1 MVKKNKTI
9 NDAHLED
16 FRRMSNAEYMD
27 EGLVLTD
34 CIADAPIPHEPT
46 RVNFILMALCK
57 QGSAH
62 YSIDTKELDVKPG
75 DLMFISAK
83 HIVDHYT
90 TSPDFECLCIMLTPR
105 YYHGFVQNV
114 QNVSSLLLFSMQNPV
129 VSLTPGEIQ
138 VYSNYFYTIRRKMSD
153 QQNHY
158 RTGLVKAL
166 LLAMFYDM
174 SNVIWRVE
182 QQESKS
188 MTRHDVIFSQFIRLL
203 GEHFRTERRVNWYAK
218 QLCLTPK
225 YLSEAIK
232 LISKRTPN
240 EWIDD
245 YVVLEIR
252 VLLKNSTKSIKEIT
266 EELHFPNQS
275 FFSKYFKEHVG
286 VSPSDYRKN
295 AELSAKD

>member
-16 FRRMSNAEYMD
+16 FCRMGNAEYMD

-90 TSPDFECLCIMLTPR
+90 T
-105 YYHGFVQNV
+105 
-114 QNVSSLLLFSMQNPV
+114 MQNPV

-295 AELSAKD
+295 AELHAKD